1 MRRLPHVPLSA
12 VAAAVP
18 GAEIRGD
25 ASIPVSEA
33 AFDSLR
39 AVPGALFFCVRGA
52 HADGHDFARDA
63 GQSGA
68 AALVVERWLDL
79 DLPQILVTSTRQA
92 MGPMSAVVFG
102 EPGRALTI
110 VGVTGTNGKTTVVHL
125 LDAVFEAA
133 GHRTGAIGTV
143 GAHVAGEPVP
153 LARTTPEAP
162 DLHRLLGRM
171 RDAGVTT
178 VSMEVSSHALDQGR
192 VGGVVFDAAVFT
204 NLSQDHLDHHGSM
217 ESYFAAKASL
227 FAPGRTEHALLNLDD
242 PWGRRLLDIPVPV
255 TTFGLDSAAD
265 VRAEDVRASVDGLAF
280 RVGDREVTSP
290 LRGAF
295 NVSNCLAA
303 IASSAVVGVDA
314 EHAIR
319 GLAGAGQVAGRMEPV
334 DGEQEFLVVVDYAH
348 TPDSIRT
355 VLAAARPLA
364 TGRVIV
370 VFGCGGDRDRAKRFP
385 MGAAATEGADL
396 TVLTTDNP
404 RSEDPNDI
412 IADVERG
419 AIAGGGRFVVEPDRR
434 AAIRLAL
441 GEARPGDVVIVA
453 GKGHEAEQELEGG
466 SVPFDDRVVVREELR
481 GLGGTE

>member
-1 MRRLPHVPLSA
+1 MPLSA
-12 VAAAVP
+12 VSAAVP

-25 ASIPVSEA
+25 AGITVGEA
-33 AFDSLR
+33 AFDSR
-39 AVPGALFFCVRGA
+39 QVPPGALFFCVRGA
-52 HADGHDFARDA
+52 RADGHDFAADA
-63 GQSGA
+63 SRAGA

-79 DLPQILVTSTRQA
+79 DLPQVLVRSARQA

-102 EPGRALTI
+102 EPARSLTI

-125 LDAVFEAA
+125 LDAVLRTA
-133 GHRTGAIGTV
+133 GRRTGAIGTV
-143 GAHVAGEPVP
+143 GAHAGAEPIP

-162 DLHRLLGRM
+162 DLQRLLARM

-192 VGGVVFDAAVFT
+192 VDGVTFDAAVFT

-242 PWGRRLLDIPVPV
+242 PWGRRLLDVAVPV
-255 TTFGLDSAAD
+255 TTFGLDPGAD
-265 VRAEDVRASVDGLAF
+265 VRAEEVRASVDGLTF
-280 RVGDREVTSP
+280 RVGDREVRSP

-295 NVSNCLAA
+295 NVWNCLAA
-303 IASSAVVGVDA
+303 IACSAAIGVDA
-314 EHAIR
+314 DDAIE
-319 GLAGAGQVAGRMEPV
+319 GIASAGQVAGRMEPV
-334 DGEQEFLVVVDYAH
+334 EAGQDFLAVVDYAH

-396 TVLTTDNP
+396 TVITTDNP
-404 RSEDPNDI
+404 RSEDPDDI
-412 IADVERG
+412 IADVEQG
-419 AIAGGGRFVVEPDRR
+419 AAAGGGRYVVEPDRR
-434 AAIRLAL
+434 SAIRLAL
-441 GEARPGDVVIVA
+441 GEGRPGDVVVVA
-453 GKGHEAEQELEGG
+453 GKGHEAEQELGG
-466 SVPFDDRVVVREELR
+466 ESVPFDDRVVVREELEA
-481 GLGGTE
+481 LGGSE